1 MIKAVSLNMQNNSV
15 RPSFGRYVD
24 IDIKKILMS
33 EVAPKNLKRHFKYGK
48 KFEKLTNALGVT
60 LFSEPTREGKILQT
74 VRKSTP
80 DVIELSDIIEAA
92 EIGTRK
98 EKKVSISLINQMKQ
112 KLKALSQ
119 IKN

>member
-1 MIKAVSLNMQNNSV
+1 MIKAVSSNMQNNSV

-33 EVAPKNLKRHFKYGK
+33 EVAPKNIQRHFKYSK
-48 KFEKLTNALGVT
+48 KFDKLTNALGVN

-74 VRKSTP
+74 VRKGAP
-80 DVIELSDIIEAA
+80 DAIEFSDILEAA
-92 EIGTRK
+92 DIGTPK
-98 EKKVSISLINQMKQ
+98 EKAVSIGLINQIKQ
-112 KLKALSQ
+112 QLKTLAQ